1 MNGYSCHVRNLQTGA
16 LSGFRREK
24 DALSAGGHYL
34 SPDDSGWLDAT
45 GRTGLCVVCENCG
58 SVVEEVQDAGE
69 LACPDCGEAV
79 FRVFQTFRLV
89 TVGGDFS
96 ARWYVPGFTVAID
109 VPARAKKGMVGLHY
123 TVDGSEPTLASPLYT
138 KPISY
143 HKEFAPLRAAIYYA
157 DARSQI
163 IEWDYG
169 RAETNRNRIRKE
181 SSSRRTAEPPPP
193 KPKWTTPEPDPVRPV
208 EPLRPKTPEPTPSE
222 KKDENTG
229 CAILLLLAMIGG
241 GIALVCN
248 AWSVTGW
255 ILIVL
260 GGLGFIGMFQDE
272 K

>member
-1 MNGYSCHVRNLQTGA
+1 MNGYSCRVRNLQTGA

-34 SPDDSGWLDAT
+34 SPDDSDWLDAT

-58 SVVEEVQDAGE
+58 SVVEEVHDAGE
-69 LACPDCGEAV
+69 LTCPDCGESI

-96 ARWYVPGFTVAID
+96 ARWYVPGFTVVID
-109 VPARAKKGMVGLHY
+109 VPDRAKKGMVGLHY

-143 HKEFAPLRAAIYYA
+143 HKEYAPLRAAIYYA

-169 RAETNRNRIRKE
+169 RAETNRNRIRKQ
-181 SSSRRTAEPPPP
+181 SDSRRKAEPCKT
-193 KPKWTTPEPDPVRPV
+193 KPKRTTPEPVPVRPLK
-208 EPLRPKTPEPTPSE
+208 PPSPKTPEPPPSE

-229 CAILLLLAMIGG
+229 CVVFLFLAMIVG
-241 GIALVCN
+241 GIVLVYN
-248 AWSVTGW
+248 AWLVTGW

-260 GGLGFIGMFQDE
+260 GGLGFIGMFQGE